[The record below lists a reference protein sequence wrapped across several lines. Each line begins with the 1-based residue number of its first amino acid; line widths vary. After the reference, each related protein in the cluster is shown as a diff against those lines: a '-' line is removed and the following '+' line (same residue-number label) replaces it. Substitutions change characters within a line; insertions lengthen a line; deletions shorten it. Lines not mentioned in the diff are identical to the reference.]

1 MQKEFIPERER
12 REEYLKRFGEKYT
25 QYESGIIGR
34 SILGKDIDYYKIGSG
49 RRYIVAVGAHHG
61 TEYITASALYD
72 FIDFL
77 CEKATRGA
85 SWNGINLPF
94 LLQKFTYWI
103 IPCLNPDGVDM
114 RLCGI
119 EKTPLY

>member
-12 REEYLKRFGEKYT
+12 REEYLKRFGEKYP

-49 RRYIVAVGAHHG
+49 RRHIVAVGAQHG

-77 CEKATRGA
+77 CEYVLIWSCEVK
-85 SWNGINLPF
+85 N
-94 LLQKFTYWI
+94 
-103 IPCLNPDGVDM
+103 
-114 RLCGI
+114 
-119 EKTPLY
+119 E